1 MNKQNEY
8 KIDVET
14 RHNADLIF

>member
-1 MNKQNEY
+1 MDKQNEY